1 MTAKYNTLSVR
12 ILGTQHV
19 KSFSFIMD
27 VLYFIKLKCMEN
39 QAHLSIHCTYRGLNE
54 VLKRK
59 VPFGNPAYVIHL
71 VGSHYTD

>member
-27 VLYFIKLKCMEN
+27 ILYFMKLIYMEN
-39 QAHLSIHCTYRGLNE
+39 QAHQNHRFVTEVQIVHKENKGFLSQMY
-54 VLKRK
+54 
-59 VPFGNPAYVIHL
+59 
-71 VGSHYTD
+71 

>member
-39 QAHLSIHCTYRGLNE
+39 QAHLEYPLYLQRSE
-54 VLKRK
+54 
-59 VPFGNPAYVIHL
+59 
-71 VGSHYTD
+71 